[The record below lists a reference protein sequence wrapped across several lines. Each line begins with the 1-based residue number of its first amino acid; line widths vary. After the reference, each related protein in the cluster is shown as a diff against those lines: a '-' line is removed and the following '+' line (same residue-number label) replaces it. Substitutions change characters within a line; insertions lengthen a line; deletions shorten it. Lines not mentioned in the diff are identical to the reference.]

1 MKSGRSILIFLIT
14 GTCKNE
20 SHCEIFPVSGTLK
33 LGKWLLESN
42 ERGKMANKQQFERQL
57 IDLVGRLKEHITTDD
72 GQWTVKGFVDV
83 LVVS

>member
-1 MKSGRSILIFLIT
+1 
-14 GTCKNE
+14 
-20 SHCEIFPVSGTLK
+20 

-42 ERGKMANKQQFERQL
+42 KRGKMANKQQFERQL

-72 GQWTVKGFVDV
+72 GQWTVKEFVDV